1 MTRSVFKG
9 DTVVANVGNSEG
21 LTPGKLY
28 KVMREGHSNDNLV
41 YVDNGEMERLCLY
54 SDDGS
59 ADVPYDVRKHI
70 PIVAPVVAPVDLMSP
85 EELVLHQQDVVVEAL
100 SMWCD
105 SSLGRMKGKP
115 TVVGGAPRDW
125 DYNIP
130 AQDIDI
136 WVKNSQFGEE
146 DLNNLKKLFEPK
158 GATVGQVTNNTY
170 ARDGEYIHYIFN
182 VMWQGVDLQF
192 IFVEDSSVKAVT
204 DHVCCNFSEIAWDWQ
219 ARVLEPNHVY
229 KAGRTART
237 LVFRDDKGRSPREC
251 YIKKMSD
258 RYPDH
263 TVIRPGETNPVPPET
278 PRATKEFLEGEPF
291 PGVRYVEALETN
303 LDNHITQGNRYEL
316 LDTFGDMYEIVD
328 DIGSQVG
335 VYKHRFKV
343 VGSPL
348 WYSVGSKVVAAK
360 THRFVNIPESNIT
373 EGNVY
378 EVLEVVERTH
388 GTPSLRI
395 QADGG
400 GRGLYSLDDFRSV
413 IE

>member
-9 DTVVANVGNSEG
+9 DSVVANVGNSEG
-21 LTPGKLY
+21 LTPGKVY
-28 KVMREGHSNDNLV
+28 IVTREAHSSDALV
-41 YVDNGEMERLCLY
+41 YVNNGEMERLCFY
-54 SDDGS
+54 DPKGS
-59 ADVPYDVRKHI
+59 ANSPYDVRK
-70 PIVAPVVAPVDLMSP
+70 VTPVVAPVDLMSP

-105 SSLGRMKGKP
+105 STLGRMKGKP

-146 DLNNLKKLFEPK
+146 DLNTLKKLFEPK

-219 ARVLEPNHVY
+219 TRMLEPNHVY

-263 TVIRPGETNPVPPET
+263 TVVLPNGKIQGTMTEWVPD
-278 PRATKEFLEGEPF
+278 EPIS
-291 PGVRYVEALETN
+291 GVRYVEALETSHAN
-303 LDNHITQGNRYEL
+303 RITQGHHYKVLKDDGRFW
-316 LDTFGDMYEIVD
+316 DIKGDE
-328 DIGSQVG
+328 GRKVG
-335 VYKHRFKV
+335 VYKDRFKV
-343 VGSPL
+343 VVGSPKKPE
-348 WYSVGSKVVAAK
+348 VTRKGDQP
-360 THRFVNIPESNIT
+360 IPEGYTKCIVLVPAGTAKGNYWKGRGEGIT
-373 EGNVY
+373 PNRELAYVYTGKPSGANVY
-378 EVLEVVERTH
+378 INL
-388 GTPSLRI
+388 I
-395 QADGG
+395 W
-400 GRGLYSLDDFRSV
+400 